1 MRVRSNMISLP
12 DYFSPLSIG
21 EFSAI
26 KQKTGV
32 ERLYI
37 SVITG
42 RSGSTYIG
50 NICYRVGFGR
60 GQEIFNERQ
69 ISALEKMAPEKNFLD
84 FVTILFSE
92 NVINGNLYFQ
102 ITPPRLTLL
111 RKLIPDNELAEQ
123 TDVVTLITRRNILSQ
138 AISFHNAKRT
148 GLWHSNQAGKLGTGG
163 DFDAQKVLAWIIH
176 ISQLER
182 GLLNFALDNKPWNFC
197 YEDIFS
203 SPYETISQFFAAHEY
218 HIQPALLNKTLFDT
232 GITKKIPNVDFNNQF
247 DIMLQNYPWLNRIL
261 LERMGN
267 LYSPQNTIDEIKEKF
282 PDVTKVM
289 L

>member
-1 MRVRSNMISLP
+1 MINLP
-12 DYFSPLSIG
+12 DYFSPLSTG
-21 EFSAI
+21 EFAAI

-42 RSGSTYIG
+42 RSGTSYLA

-60 GQEIFNERQ
+60 GAEIFNERQ
-69 ISALEKMAPEKNFLD
+69 ISFLEKLAPERNFSD
-84 FVTILFSE
+84 FVTKVFKRH
-92 NVINGNLYFQ
+92 VINGNLYFQ

-111 RKLIPDNELAEQ
+111 RKLVPDPELAEQ

-148 GLWHSNQAGKLGTGG
+148 GLWHTNYPARLGTGG
-163 DFDAQKVLAWIIH
+163 DFEPQKVLAWMIT
-176 ISQLER
+176 ISQMEK

-197 YEDIFS
+197 YEDIVS
-203 SPYETISQFFAAHEY
+203 SPYETVSQFLAAHDY
-218 HIQPALLNKTLFDT
+218 HVQPALLNKSLVDT
-232 GITKKIPNVDFNNQF
+232 GIAKKISNVDFNTQF
-247 DIMLQNYPWLNRIL
+247 DIMIENYPWLNRIL

-267 LYSPQNTIDEIKEKF
+267 LYSPQNTIDEIRKNF